1 MTFLKEKGVKLNA
14 EQEAIRQKQEKLA
27 GQEIKITLAEL
38 QEDDRKTSALFKQE
52 EKLVK
57 EYMDYIN
64 KQKPSQK
71 EKSQQEEDRASIAM
85 EQKYEE
91 KKNAII
97 ARLCNTPNPLL
108 WQIAKVRRLTYDLQN
123 IKTKTI
129 AREYIDSLKQE
140 FTAPFLVAETE
151 QLFENAYPSEDAKS
165 YQLPEGKATDIF
177 RNIIKNHPGKV
188 VFVDFWATSCG
199 PCRSGIEATADLRKK
214 YKDHPEFQF
223 IYITGERESPAGAYK
238 QYVEKHLKG
247 EASYY
252 VTGTEYNY
260 LRQLFHFN
268 GIPHY
273 ELVEK
278 DGSIS
283 NEKLSSYSIG
293 QYLKKR
299 FGTSEPSE
307 TEQHA
312 E

>member
-1 MTFLKEKGVKLNA
+1 M
-14 EQEAIRQKQEKLA
+14 
-27 GQEIKITLAEL
+27 
-38 QEDDRKTSALFKQE
+38 
-52 EKLVK
+52 
-57 EYMDYIN
+57 
-64 KQKPSQK
+64 
-71 EKSQQEEDRASIAM
+71 
-85 EQKYEE
+85 
-91 KKNAII
+91 
-97 ARLCNTPNPLL
+97 L

-140 FTAPFLVAETE
+140 FTTPFLVAETE

-188 VFVDFWATSCG
+188 LFVDFWATSCG

-283 NEKLSSYSIG
+283 NEKLSSYSIR

-299 FGTSEPSE
+299 FGTSKPSE